1 MKRLHYSDNYLLN
14 PTHPVTINLV
24 GVGGTGS
31 QVLTALARIDHALYK
46 LGHPGLHVRAYD
58 PDIVTD
64 SNLGRQLFSQSD
76 VGVNKADVFITRINR
91 FFGLSWEAIPERCK
105 NDDSICHE
113 MANITITCVDTLKS
127 RIEIYDSFNNSFV
140 DNDTENKPFYWMD
153 FGNGK
158 NSGQVVLGSVRTV
171 KQPVIEGIE
180 TVSNLKTIGELHD
193 LSQVNEEDSG
203 PSCSLAEALTK
214 QDLFI
219 NSTLAQIGCAILWKL
234 LSSGSI
240 DSHGAYL
247 NLESMNVNAIKV

>member
-1 MKRLHYSDNYLLN
+1 MKRVHYTDKYLLN
-14 PTHPVTINLV
+14 PSHPVTVNLI

-58 PDIVTD
+58 PDIVAE
-64 SNLGRQLFSQSD
+64 SNLGRQLFSESD
-76 VGVNKADVFITRINR
+76 LGVNKADVFVTRVNR
-91 FFGLSWEAIPERCK
+91 FFGLSWEAIPEK
-105 NDDSICHE
+105 AQLNDSICHE
-113 MANITITCVDTLKS
+113 LANITITCVDTLQS
-127 RIEIYDSFNNSFV
+127 RIDLYQALNESNTHQS
-140 DNDTENKPFYWMD
+140 TENRPIYWMD
-153 FGNGK
+153 FGNTQK
-158 NSGQVVLGSVRTV
+158 TGQVVLGSIRQI
-171 KQPVIEGIE
+171 KQPNIQDVE
-180 TVSNLKTIGELHD
+180 TVSTLKTIGELHD
-193 LSQVNEEDSG
+193 LSNVKDKDSG

-240 DSHGAYL
+240 DHHGAYL